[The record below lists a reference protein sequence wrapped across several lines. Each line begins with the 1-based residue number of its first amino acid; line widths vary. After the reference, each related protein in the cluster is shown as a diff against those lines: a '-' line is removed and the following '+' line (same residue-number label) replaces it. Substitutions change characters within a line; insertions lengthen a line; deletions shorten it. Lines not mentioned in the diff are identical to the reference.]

1 MDHAQIL
8 ALIASLSGAPSP
20 DPFAALRAASLQPN
34 PVVSILPCP
43 RPLPVQDIEGVTMIC
58 GAVQVPEERDK
69 IGGRK
74 LALNFAVLRAS
85 TAYSEPD
92 PVVYL
97 EGGPGGS
104 AMKMLQ
110 GLDTFFRPWRS
121 RRDIVIYDQ
130 RSAGI
135 SGASVN
141 CFQSM
146 SANLVDFMKI
156 PTGIPSAEQTKRCVD
171 ELTAKGIPLAAYNT
185 TQNALDLP
193 VIMSALGYK
202 DYNIYG
208 ISYGTKLGLEV
219 MRVAPRNVRSVII
232 DGVAP
237 SWVNLY
243 NSFATKNDEAIQHVV
258 DQCAADKACNEA
270 YPELGRIFVE
280 TLNKASKGE
289 ITFRGEKVP
298 AQLVLMP
305 VLTRNGKYASAPTT
319 RFIPAYVYE
328 MWRGKEMPTVDKLID
343 AQFDTPKP
351 GDAEITA
358 AAAKL
363 DADQKALVQQLL
375 DNAAI
380 VARAQKGTARAV
392 EGLRDT
398 TETKLGL
405 GTLARLFDA
414 ELGAAMKESLGGDKE
429 RIKLVLADYTSL
441 QTAAPSRERLQ
452 AFLNA
457 HFAGSTK
464 DRLLALVA
472 GMNARE
478 IEGSFAIVRRD
489 TYAALGSFLSG
500 FYLDIYACQEDIPFN
515 SLDGYKA
522 MTAKL
527 KYPHV
532 GDLSDDLAKAFYD
545 GCGSI
550 NPQPRENWHVPV
562 KSDIPTLSFGSTFD
576 VQTPASWAKVA
587 IEQMTNAQAFVIPEA
602 GHGALLYQPCVAEMG
617 VAFIDNP
624 RRRFDN
630 SCAESIRIDWHIAP
644 WVAGRKK

>member
-8 ALIASLSGAPSP
+8 ALIAALSGTPSP
-20 DPFAALRAASLQPN
+20 DPFMGLRAVTQQAN
-34 PVVSILPCP
+34 AIVSIQSCP
-43 RPLPVQDIEGVTMIC
+43 RPLPIHDIEGVTMIC
-58 GAVQVPEERDK
+58 GAVQVPEERNK

-74 LALNFAVLRAS
+74 VALNFAVLRAS
-85 TAYSEPD
+85 TGYSEPD
-92 PVVYL
+92 PVAYL

-104 AMKMLQ
+104 AMKMLPT
-110 GLDTFFRPWRS
+110 LETFFRPWRA

-141 CFQSM
+141 CFQAM

-156 PTGIPSAEQTKRCVD
+156 PSGIPSAEQTKRCFD

-219 MRVAPRNVRSVII
+219 MRVAPQNVRSVII

-243 NSFATKNDEAIQHVV
+243 NSFAMKNDEAIQHLV

-270 YPELGRIFVE
+270 YPELGKIFVE
-280 TLNKASKGE
+280 TLNKAAKGD

-298 AQLVLMP
+298 VDVVVMP
-305 VLTRNGKYASAPTT
+305 VLTRNGKYNSTPIT
-319 RFIPAYVYE
+319 RFLPAYVYE
-328 MWRGKEMPTVDKLID
+328 LWRGKEMPTVEKLID
-343 AQFDTPKP
+343 AKFDTPKP

-358 AAAKL
+358 ATVKL
-363 DADQKALVQQLL
+363 DAEQKALIQQLL

-380 VARAQKGTARAV
+380 VARAQKSAARAV

-398 TETKLGL
+398 VETRQGL
-405 GTLARLFDA
+405 GTLARLFDT
-414 ELGAAMKESLGGDKE
+414 ELASAMKESLGSDKE
-429 RIKLVLADYTSL
+429 RIKLVLADYTSM
-441 QTAAPSRERLQ
+441 QTATPSRERLQ
-452 AFLNA
+452 AFVNA
-457 HFAGSTK
+457 HFAGAAK
-464 DRLLALVA
+464 DRLLALIA

-478 IEGSFAIVRRD
+478 IEGSFAIIRRD

-500 FYLDIYACQEDIPFN
+500 IYLDIYACQEDIPFN
-515 SLDGYKA
+515 TLEGYKA
-522 MTAKL
+522 LTAKL
-527 KYPHV
+527 KYPHI
-532 GDLSDDLAKAFYD
+532 GSLTDDLAKAFYD
-545 GCGSI
+545 GCSSMKS
-550 NPQPRENWHVPV
+550 QPRENWHVPV
-562 KSDIPTLSFGSTFD
+562 KSDIPTLSFGSVFD
-576 VQTPASWAKVA
+576 VQTPASWAKIA
-587 IEQMTNAQAFVIPEA
+587 IEQMTNAQAFIIPEA

-624 RRRFDN
+624 KRRFDN
-630 SCAESIRIDWHIAP
+630 SCARSIKVDWHIAP
-644 WVAGRKK
+644 WVSGQKK